1 MIGVQRLLANTGV
14 LCQDDCGKL
23 AELMF
28 ELETAKLYFI
38 TEECLRKVATPEAE
52 RVVEA

>member
-28 ELETAKLYFI
+28 ELDGEL
-38 TEECLRKVATPEAE
+38 
-52 RVVEA
+52 